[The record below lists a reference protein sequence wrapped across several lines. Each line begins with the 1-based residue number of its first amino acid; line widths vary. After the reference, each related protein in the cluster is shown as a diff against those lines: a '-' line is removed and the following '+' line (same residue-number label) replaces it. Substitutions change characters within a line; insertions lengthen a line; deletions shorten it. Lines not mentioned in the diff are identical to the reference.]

1 MAAISKHQLGPA
13 FVPLVALAV
22 AVLGFGL
29 TPIFVR
35 LSEVGPVA
43 TAFYRTAIAVPILLL
58 WLGARHADGIVVG
71 SQPSRRDYAW
81 LVFSSLFFANILA
94 VGQTTFVITSVA
106 NATLLGNMTPVFV
119 VIGGWLIYGERITL
133 LFLFGLGVSM
143 AAASV
148 LVSGGRLEISAV
160 SFGDGLALFQALNY
174 GTYILLLKR
183 VRRAFS
189 SAMIV
194 TWNAV
199 VVAAAL
205 LPMAAL
211 LGEPLVPLTLA
222 GWVVLFAIA
231 LVCHVGAQSC
241 LTYSLAHVSAS
252 LSAVGMLGIPVI
264 SAAIA
269 WAVLAEP
276 MSVIQIIAGAAVLVG
291 VAIAQHAQAR
301 ET

>member
-189 SAMIV
+189 SATIV

-199 VVAAAL
+199 VAAAAL

-241 LTYSLAHVSAS
+241 LTYSLAHISAS

>member
-1 MAAISKHQLGPA
+1 
-13 FVPLVALAV
+13 
-22 AVLGFGL
+22 
-29 TPIFVR
+29 
-35 LSEVGPVA
+35 
-43 TAFYRTAIAVPILLL
+43 
-58 WLGARHADGIVVG
+58 
-71 SQPSRRDYAW
+71 
-81 LVFSSLFFANILA
+81 
-94 VGQTTFVITSVA
+94 
-106 NATLLGNMTPVFV
+106 
-119 VIGGWLIYGERITL
+119 
-133 LFLFGLGVSM
+133 M

-174 GTYILLLKR
+174 GAYILLLKR

-189 SAMIV
+189 SATIV

-199 VVAAAL
+199 VAAAAL
-205 LPMAAL
+205 PPVAAL

-241 LTYSLAHVSAS
+241 LTYSLAHISAS

-269 WAVLAEP
+269 CAVLAEP

-291 VAIAQHAQAR
+291 VAIAQHAQSR
-301 ET
+301 DT